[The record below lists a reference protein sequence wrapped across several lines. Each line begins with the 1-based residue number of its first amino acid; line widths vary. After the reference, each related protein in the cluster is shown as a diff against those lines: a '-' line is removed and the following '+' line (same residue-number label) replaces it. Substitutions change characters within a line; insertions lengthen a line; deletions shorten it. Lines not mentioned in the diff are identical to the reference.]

1 MLHGLVTELVVPS
14 IKQKDSEVR
23 ASGLVCLGLVS
34 LLDKVS
40 LRVLPETML
49 ADFLSR
55 TCLGNGARLV

>member
-34 LLDKVS
+34 LLDKVRFER
-40 LRVLPETML
+40 LLTR
-49 ADFLSR
+49 AD
-55 TCLGNGARLV
+55 GVV